1 MSTSIKVA
9 IVDYSIGNLYSVKKA
24 CEKVGLDATITS
36 DRSFIEKSDA
46 LILPGVGA
54 FGSAMNNLS
63 EYDLIDCIKVYVKT
77 GKYVMGVCLGM
88 QLLMETSSEFGTQQG
103 LGLIKGNCQRFQE
116 EGRIKIPQITWN
128 TIYAPDGETAF
139 DPSSPLKGLTSGS
152 YMYFVHSYY
161 VKPTDPKDIL
171 SLTEYSDFEYCS
183 SVKKDNIIGFQFHPE
198 KSGDDGLLIYNNFKN
213 MIKND

>member
-1 MSTSIKVA
+1 MGTSIKVA

-63 EYDLIDCIKVYVKT
+63 EDDLIDCIKVYAKT
-77 GKYVMGVCLGM
+77 GKCVMGVCLGM

-103 LGLIKGNCQRFQE
+103 LGLIKGNCQRFQQV
-116 EGRIKIPQITWN
+116 GRIKIPQITWN

-139 DPSSPLKGLTSGS
+139 DPNSPLKGLTSES

-161 VKPTDPKDIL
+161 VIPTDPKDIL

-198 KSGDDGLLIYNNFKN
+198 KSGDYGLLIYNNFKN